1 MARNWTWSLG
11 ARAYEV
17 MRFRTAVWML
27 QNETAGGSCMIE
39 NKRTLVV
46 TKNPPL
52 QTRPNTS
59 FVATP
64 LDLIS
69 VLEADRERFSTVVLT
84 GNFAKMREL
93 TMFLVDS
100 YPALRILSGR
110 PGEEPDTY
118 LPAYS

>member
-1 MARNWTWSLG
+1 
-11 ARAYEV
+11 
-17 MRFRTAVWML
+17 
-27 QNETAGGSCMIE
+27 MIE
-39 NKRTLVV
+39 HKRTLVV
-46 TKNPPL
+46 TKNPPRHP
-52 QTRPNTS
+52 RPHTS

-69 VLEADRERFSTVVLT
+69 VLEHERELFSTVVLT

-93 TMFLVDS
+93 TMFLADS
-100 YPALRILSGR
+100 YPALQILSGK

>member
-1 MARNWTWSLG
+1 
-11 ARAYEV
+11 
-17 MRFRTAVWML
+17 ML
-27 QNETAGGSCMIE
+27 HADRPGELMVE
-39 NKRTLVV
+39 KRTLVV
-46 TKNPPL
+46 TKSPPR
-52 QTRPNTS
+52 QPRQNTS

-69 VLEADRERFSTVVLT
+69 LLEHERDRISTVVLT
-84 GNFAKMREL
+84 GNFAAMREL
-93 TMFLVDS
+93 TMFLVDN

>member
-1 MARNWTWSLG
+1 
-11 ARAYEV
+11 
-17 MRFRTAVWML
+17 
-27 QNETAGGSCMIE
+27 MIE

>member
-1 MARNWTWSLG
+1 
-11 ARAYEV
+11 
-17 MRFRTAVWML
+17 
-27 QNETAGGSCMIE
+27 MIE
-39 NKRTLVV
+39 KHDHKRTLVV
-46 TKNPPL
+46 TKTPPR
-52 QTRPNTS
+52 QPRHNTS

-64 LDLIS
+64 LDLIA
-69 VLEADRERFSTVVLT
+69 VLEHERDQVATVVLT
-84 GNFAKMREL
+84 GNFANMREL

>member
-1 MARNWTWSLG
+1 
-11 ARAYEV
+11 
-17 MRFRTAVWML
+17 ML
-27 QNETAGGSCMIE
+27 QNETPGGSCMIE